1 MKDTIYSINGPVVT
15 VRDTDSFGMMEMVYV
30 GEAGLIGEVIS
41 VSRGKTTIQVY
52 ENTTGLRVGEPVRGT
67 GAPLSATLGPGIM
80 QNIFDGI
87 ERPLGVIAQ
96 KNGAFI
102 ATGVHADSLDEAKK
116 WDVTVC
122 VKPGQQVAGGDV
134 VATCPETSIITHK
147 SMVPPDISGVVKWA
161 AEDGAYTVTEPIC
174 KIETASGEVK
184 DVCLA
189 QKWPIRVSRPVRRR
203 EPISRP
209 LITGQRVIDTL
220 FPIAKGGAAAVPGGF
235 GTGKTMTQHQ
245 LAKWCDADIIIYVGC
260 GERGNEMTQVLQEFS
275 ELEDPKS
282 GKPMTERT
290 VLIANTS
297 NMPVAAREASIYTG
311 ITLAEY
317 YRDMGYDVAMMA
329 DSTSR
334 WAEALREISG
344 RLEEM
349 PAEEGFPAYLPSRLA
364 AFYERAGCVE
374 ALCGEKGSVSI
385 IGAVSPQ
392 GSDFSEPV
400 TQNTKRFVR
409 CFLALDKSL
418 AYARHYPA
426 INWTISYSEY
436 YEDLDPYYTQHL
448 GRAFC
453 DLRGR
458 MLSTL
463 SEENK
468 LMEIVKLIGSDVLP
482 DSQRLTLEIS
492 RVIRVGFLQ
501 QNAFHKDDTY
511 VPLEKQLWMMEAIMH
526 LYDRTKELA
535 EAGVPVSAM
544 KEVGLFDKLVKVK
557 YEIPNDKPE
566 MFKTYNAELDRAC
579 AQLLQQQ
586 TAAPEAA
593 QPERK

>member
-15 VRDTDSFGMMEMVYV
+15 VRHTDTFGMMEMVYV

-41 VSRGKTTIQVY
+41 VSREKTTIQVY

-67 GAPLSATLGPGIM
+67 GSPLSATLGPGIM

-96 KNGAFI
+96 QNGAFI

-161 AEDGAYTVTEPIC
+161 APNGAYTVAEPIC
-174 KIETASGEVK
+174 KIETDTGEVK

-374 ALCGEKGSVSI
+374 ALCGAKGSVSI

-436 YEDLDPYYTQHL
+436 YEDLDPYYIEHL
-448 GRAFC
+448 GRIFC

-468 LMEIVKLIGSDVLP
+468 LMEIVKLIGTDVLP

-544 KEVGLFDKLVKVK
+544 KEAGLFEKLVKVK

-579 AQLLQQQ
+579 ADLLQQQ
-586 TAAPEAA
+586 TAASMAE

>member
-544 KEVGLFDKLVKVK
+544 KEAGLFDKLVKVK